1 VSRLSYTTAGES
13 HGACLIAQIEGL
25 PAGFRVPV
33 ALANEMLRMRQGGY
47 GRGGRQK
54 IEHDEVEILTG
65 VLRGATIGS
74 PLALRIENRDARI
87 DEAPPLHR
95 PRPGHADLA
104 GAFKW
109 QTDDCRP
116 VLERA
121 SARETAAR
129 TAAGAIAKGL
139 LAEFGIEA
147 CGFVVHLGGVD
158 AHVPADVNV
167 GELRRR
173 RDESAVYCPDASV
186 EKAMMRAIDE
196 AKRDGDTVGGIFEVR
211 VTGVPIGLGSCA
223 RREDRLDTKLAGA
236 VMGIQA
242 VKGVEIGL
250 GFEAARRRGSKVH
263 DEIFWEESAGETAD
277 SRVRRGS
284 NNAGGIEGG
293 MTNGETIVVRGAK
306 KPISTLGKRLRSID
320 LRTKESAEAS
330 YERSDI
336 CALPAASIIA
346 EAVVCFEI
354 ASAFLDKFGG
364 DTMRETRERW
374 EAGMRAARE
383 LGRG

>member
-1 VSRLSYTTAGES
+1 VSRLTYTTAGES
-13 HGACLIAQIEGL
+13 HGLCVLAQIEGL
-25 PAGFRVPV
+25 PAGLRVPV
-33 ALANEMLRMRQGGY
+33 DLANQLLKMRQGGY

-54 IEHDEVEILTG
+54 IESDEIEILTG
-65 VLRGATIGS
+65 VLRGETIGS
-74 PLALRIENRDARI
+74 PLVLRIANRDARI

-104 GAFKW
+104 GAYKW
-109 QTDDCRP
+109 LTDDCRP

-129 TAAGAIAKGL
+129 TAAGAVAKAL
-139 LAEFGIEA
+139 LEEFGIEA

-158 AHVPADVNV
+158 ANVPVDLPLA
-167 GELRRR
+167 EILRL
-173 RDESAVYCPDASV
+173 RDASAVYCPDSSV
-186 EKAMMRAIDE
+186 EAAMKQTIDE
-196 AKRDGDTVGGIFEVR
+196 AKRSGDTVGGIFEVR
-211 VTGVPIGLGSCA
+211 MTGLPIGLGSCA
-223 RREDRLDTKLAGA
+223 RREDRLDTRLAGA

-242 VKGVEIGL
+242 VKGVEIGM
-250 GFEAARRRGSKVH
+250 GFQAASRRGSEVH
-263 DEIFWEESAGETAD
+263 DEIFYDAGEKEAAAAG
-277 SRVRRGS
+277 VRRGS

-293 MTNGETIVVRGAK
+293 MTNGEMLVVRGAK

-320 LRTKESAEAS
+320 LRTKEASEAA

-354 ASAFLDKFGG
+354 AGAFLDKFGG
-364 DTMRETRERW
+364 DTMRETKERW
-374 EAGMRAARE
+374 EAGKRLAKE
-383 LGRG
+383 L

>member
-1 VSRLSYTTAGES
+1 LTYTTAGES
-13 HGACLIAQIEGL
+13 HGLCVLAQIDGL
-25 PAGFRVPV
+25 PAGLRVPV
-33 ALANEMLRMRQGGY
+33 DLANEMLKMRQGGY

-54 IEHDEVEILTG
+54 IETDAIEVLAGI
-65 VLRGATIGS
+65 LRGETIGS
-74 PLALRIENRDARI
+74 PLVLRIANKDARL

-104 GAFKW
+104 GAYKW
-109 QTDDCRP
+109 LTDDCRP

-129 TAAGAIAKGL
+129 TAAGAVGKAL
-139 LAEFGIEA
+139 LSEFGIEA

-158 AHVPADVNV
+158 ARVPVEHSLD
-167 GELRRR
+167 EIRQRRN
-173 RDESAVYCPDASV
+173 ESAVYCPDRSV
-186 EKAMMRAIDE
+186 EDAMKRTIDE
-196 AKRDGDTVGGIFEVR
+196 AKRAGDTVGGIFEVR
-211 VTGVPIGLGSCA
+211 MTGLPIGLGSCA
-223 RREDRLDTKLAGA
+223 RREDRLDTRLAGA

-250 GFEAARRRGSKVH
+250 GFGAASRRGSEVH
-263 DEIFWEESAGETAD
+263 DEIFFDEGAREAPAAG
-277 SRVRRGS
+277 VRRGS

-293 MTNGETIVVRGAK
+293 MTNGEMLVVRGAK

-320 LRTKESAEAS
+320 LRTKEAAEAA

-346 EAVVCFEI
+346 EAVVCVEM

-374 EAGMRAARE
+374 EAGKKFAR
-383 LGRG
+383 GI